1 MLNFDCLNH
10 DKHDICTEC
19 GFGLSYYFT
28 EEEKRHLDEEWKI
41 IEANIAAWRESY
53 RKERLR

>member
-1 MLNFDCLNH
+1 MPDCLNH
-10 DKHDICTEC
+10 DEQDICTEC

-41 IEANIAAWRESY
+41 IEANIETWRESY